1 MAKSVEKEGKTID
14 EALRAALS
22 ELGTTEDKVDKEI
35 LAEPSHGFFGLFG
48 RKPARV
54 RVTMREAAAKTAMAA
69 GDDDTVAVEPQAVG
83 GEGHGVQLKKAKAFL
98 QDIFQGMQLQVAI
111 TENDTEE
118 GHVYD
123 LAGKDLGILIGK
135 HGQTLDALQYL
146 TNLAAN
152 HGFMEDKVR
161 IILDVENYRQRR
173 EETLCQLAGR
183 LADKC
188 QRTGGRIV
196 LEPMNRH
203 ERKIIHTA
211 LQDNHAVVTYSAG
224 DEPYRKVVIEAKHR
238 RRRRNHHKEHH
249 GESASIPDENHDRW
263 HDQAAQRDM
272 EAESLDVAQTEK
284 HQEEKK
290 PQYHTGGYRDYRDE
304 LGKDD

>member
-14 EALRAALS
+14 EALRAALA
-22 ELGTTEDKVDKEI
+22 ELGTTEDKVDKKI
-35 LAEPSHGFFGLFG
+35 LVEPSHGFFGLFG
-48 RKPARV
+48 KKAARV
-54 RVTMREAAAKTAMAA
+54 RVTIREAVHGPAVAKTAARTE
-69 GDDDTVAVEPQAVG
+69 TVEESSSPAD
-83 GEGHGVQLKKAKAFL
+83 HGKQLQKAKTFL
-98 QDIFQGMQLQVAI
+98 QDIFQGMQLEVNI
-111 TENDTEE
+111 TESDTEE

-123 LAGKDLGILIGK
+123 LAGEDLGILIGK

-152 HGFMEDKVR
+152 HGFLEDKVR

-173 EETLCQLAGR
+173 EETLCHLAGR

-211 LQDNHAVVTYSAG
+211 LQDNHTVITYSAG
-224 DEPYRKVVIEAKHR
+224 EEPYRKVVIEAKHR
-238 RRRRNHHKEHH
+238 RRRKNYHNDHHER
-249 GESASIPDENHDRW
+249 SASAPEEKQSRW
-263 HDQAAQRDM
+263 HDQAAHDTRPEPKDEVRA
-272 EAESLDVAQTEK
+272 EA